1 MSNDIAIELIGVE
14 KVYEP
19 GTPAEVHALRG
30 IDLVVR
36 RGDFIAIMGPSG
48 SGKTTLLNIIGTMDK
63 PTRGKVIIE
72 GEDVTDYTEAQLAH
86 IRRDKIGFVF
96 QFFNLITT
104 LTALENV
111 MLPMLLTGKYSEKEA
126 REKAF
131 YLLTLVGLEER
142 ANHKPREL
150 SGGEQQRVA
159 IARALANHPAF
170 VLMDE
175 PTGALDT
182 VTGSRIMALCKVL
195 NEEFGQ
201 TFIVVTHDPG
211 VARTAKKIY
220 HIRDGRLFKT
230 PPKDLLDYAWEP
242 GREEKRRVMRVYLRI
257 LREDLAAL
265 RRRARSGD
273 LSEEEYR
280 RMKQTI
286 LRELELIKRGLER

>member
-1 MSNDIAIELIGVE
+1 MSSVAIELIGVE

-19 GTPAEVHALRG
+19 GTPAEVHALKG
-30 IDLVVR
+30 IDLRVYK
-36 RGDFIAIMGPSG
+36 GDFIAIMGPSG

-63 PTRGKVIIE
+63 PTRGRVIIE

-111 MLPMLLTGKYSEKEA
+111 MLPMLLTGRYTEREA
-126 REKAF
+126 REKALD
-131 YLLTLVGLEER
+131 LLTLVGLEER

-175 PTGALDT
+175 PTGNLDT
-182 VTGSRIMALCKVL
+182 VTGAKIMALCRVL

-201 TFIVVTHDPG
+201 TFIVVTHNPV
-211 VARTAKKIY
+211 VARTAKKVY
-220 HIRDGRLFKT
+220 HIRDGRLFKE
-230 PPKDLLDYAWEP
+230 PPRDLLQRSWEP
-242 GREEKRRVMRVYLRI
+242 GAEEKRRVLRVYLRI
-257 LREDLAAL
+257 LAQDLKAL
-265 RRRARSGD
+265 RRRARSGEI
-273 LSEEEYR
+273 SEEEYR
-280 RMKQTI
+280 RLKQTI
-286 LRELELIKRGLER
+286 LRELELIRRGVE